1 MGSRRCRADIAH
13 GLSRYFAIHS
23 EGSGPYRDCGGAVSV
38 EGKCASMEPGVRL
51 SGNFDRLKWQA
62 GVFGFWEKVDGVL
75 TISPLLSGTSPAT
88 ATLINGALNAGTLKT
103 DALAAFGQVDF
114 AVTDTLSLIA
124 GGRYSWEKKTVDE
137 FNQGSA
143 TTLPFNPNVP
153 IPTVGATGSQ
163 SWSAFTPR
171 PEAHT

>member
-1 MGSRRCRADIAH
+1 MT
-13 GLSRYFAIHS
+13 
-23 EGSGPYRDCGGAVSV
+23 SV
-38 EGKCASMEPGVRL
+38 IGFFFFVKQKTAYEMRISDWSSDVCSSDL
-51 SGNFDRLKWQA
+51 

-124 GGRYSWEKKTVDE
+124 GGRYSWVKKTVDE
-137 FNQGSA
+137 RSEEH
-143 TTLPFNPNVP
+143 TSEL
-153 IPTVGATGSQ
+153 Q
-163 SWSAFTPR
+163 SLMRISYAVFCLKKQKR
-171 PEAHT
+171 REN

>member
-1 MGSRRCRADIAH
+1 MIRRPPRSTRTDT
-13 GLSRYFAIHS
+13 LL
-23 EGSGPYRDCGGAVSV
+23 PY
-38 EGKCASMEPGVRL
+38 
-51 SGNFDRLKWQA
+51 
-62 GVFGFWEKVDGVL
+62 
-75 TISPLLSGTSPAT
+75 T
-88 ATLINGALNAGTLKT
+88 TLFRS
-103 DALAAFGQVDF
+103 FGQVDF

-163 SWSAFTPR
+163 SWSDFTPMVSIQFKPGQNKLVYATYSQGFKSGGYSVGSR
-171 PEAHT
+171 LPVFKPETLTNYEVIGRAHVWTTVTKAH